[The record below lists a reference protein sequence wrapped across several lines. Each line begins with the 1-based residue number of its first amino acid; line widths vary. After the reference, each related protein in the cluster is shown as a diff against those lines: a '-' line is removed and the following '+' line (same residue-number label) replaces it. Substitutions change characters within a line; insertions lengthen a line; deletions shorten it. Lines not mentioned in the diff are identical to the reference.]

1 MNRVAADGRRE
12 NAMIRVFCMFVFM
25 AVLSIRASVADPR
38 CLEYRVR
45 RASPYADAPLTD
57 EDLYRNRVKFPLIA
71 IAQIVADLL
80 SDMLRLPYELL
91 KQADAESLPR
101 REPVTGADGLCRHDG
116 TYLDTS

>member
-1 MNRVAADGRRE
+1 MNWVVADGRRE

-25 AVLSIRASVADPR
+25 AILSIRASVADPR

-57 EDLYRNRVKFPLIA
+57 EDLYRNRVRFPLIA
-71 IAQIVADLL
+71 IAQVVADLL

-91 KQADAESLPR
+91 KQADAEVLPA
-101 REPVTGADGLCRHDG
+101 REPATDTDGPCGHDG